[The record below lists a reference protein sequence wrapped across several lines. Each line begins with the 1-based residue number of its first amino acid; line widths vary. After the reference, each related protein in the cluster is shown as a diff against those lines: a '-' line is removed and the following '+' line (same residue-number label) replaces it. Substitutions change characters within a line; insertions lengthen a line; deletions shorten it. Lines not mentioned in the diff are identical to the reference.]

1 MLCAGGLLSFC
12 SYTICKNSLV
22 FTYVTYPKTVNRYF
36 KGFIFKLVQKKI
48 KVILCHTV
56 TNTRHFFKYKIKPK
70 QFDPIT
76 AVSL

>member
-1 MLCAGGLLSFC
+1 MLCAVGLLSFC

-36 KGFIFKLVQKKI
+36 KGFIFKLVI
-48 KVILCHTV
+48 KAILCHTV
-56 TNTRHFFKYKIKPK
+56 TNTTHFFKYKIKPK
-70 QFDPIT
+70 QLDPIT